1 MWTAAFW
8 TRTRNISTR
17 NNMNSSNSFMMR
29 KSKIVGWLNDRSKFS
44 STSTSSS
51 TGTSNIE
58 RSNEITDSI
67 LERVASLEDK
77 VENLTRTVDSKLD
90 IILRKL
96 Q

>member
-1 MWTAAFW
+1 
-8 TRTRNISTR
+8 
-17 NNMNSSNSFMMR
+17 MML

-44 STSTSSS
+44 STNTSSS
-51 TGTSNIE
+51 TGTSNTE
-58 RSNEITDSI
+58 RSNETTDSV

-90 IILRKL
+90 IILLKL

>member
-1 MWTAAFW
+1 
-8 TRTRNISTR
+8 
-17 NNMNSSNSFMMR
+17 MMR

-58 RSNEITDSI
+58 RSNEMTDSM

-77 VENLTRTVDSKLD
+77 VVINLTRTVDSKLD
-90 IILRKL
+90 ILLQKL

>member
-1 MWTAAFW
+1 
-8 TRTRNISTR
+8 
-17 NNMNSSNSFMMR
+17 MMR

-44 STSTSSS
+44 STSTSCS

-58 RSNEITDSI
+58 RSNEMTDSM

-90 IILRKL
+90 ILL
-96 Q
+96 QKHQ

>member
-1 MWTAAFW
+1 
-8 TRTRNISTR
+8 
-17 NNMNSSNSFMMR
+17 MNSSNSFMMR

-58 RSNEITDSI
+58 RSNEITDSM
-67 LERVASLEDK
+67 LERVQSLKDK
-77 VENLTRTVDSKLD
+77 VETVDSKLD

>member
-1 MWTAAFW
+1 
-8 TRTRNISTR
+8 
-17 NNMNSSNSFMMR
+17 MMR

-44 STSTSSS
+44 STSTSSAP
-51 TGTSNIE
+51 GTSNIE

-67 LERVASLEDK
+67 LQRVASLEDK

-96 Q
+96 QS

>member
-1 MWTAAFW
+1 
-8 TRTRNISTR
+8 
-17 NNMNSSNSFMMR
+17 MMR

-58 RSNEITDSI
+58 RSNEITDSM
-67 LERVASLEDK
+67 LERVQSLKDK
-77 VENLTRTVDSKLD
+77 VETVDSKLD

>member
-1 MWTAAFW
+1 
-8 TRTRNISTR
+8 
-17 NNMNSSNSFMMR
+17 MMR

-44 STSTSSS
+44 STSNTSSS

-58 RSNEITDSI
+58 RSNEITDSM
-67 LERVASLEDK
+67 LERVQSLKDK
-77 VENLTRTVDSKLD
+77 VETVDSKLD

>member
-1 MWTAAFW
+1 
-8 TRTRNISTR
+8 
-17 NNMNSSNSFMMR
+17 MMR

>member
-1 MWTAAFW
+1 
-8 TRTRNISTR
+8 
-17 NNMNSSNSFMMR
+17 MML

-44 STSTSSS
+44 STNTSSS
-51 TGTSNIE
+51 TGTSNTE
-58 RSNEITDSI
+58 RSNETTDSV

-90 IILRKL
+90 IILQKL

>member
-1 MWTAAFW
+1 
-8 TRTRNISTR
+8 
-17 NNMNSSNSFMMR
+17 MML

-90 IILRKL
+90 ILLRKL